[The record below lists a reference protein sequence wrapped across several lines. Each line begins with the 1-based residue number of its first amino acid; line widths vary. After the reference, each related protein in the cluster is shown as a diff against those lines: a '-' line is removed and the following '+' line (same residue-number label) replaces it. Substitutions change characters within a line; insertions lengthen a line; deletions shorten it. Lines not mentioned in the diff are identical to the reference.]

1 MKRYNSLYLNCS
13 TDQRPIDSAANLI
26 INDVYYTSIRLVNG
40 KCFSTD
46 LERECLPGICDC
58 SGESLWF
65 SHFYNVTQ
73 TSVVDISCSM
83 IFGIHGTFSSRIQV
97 KIIGNYIY
105 IYIIYM
111 MQTWS
116 VLILCIAAILPYNK
130 DSHYTGFACPYN
142 KNANMPIPK
151 SHH

>member
-1 MKRYNSLYLNCS
+1 M
-13 TDQRPIDSAANLI
+13 PIDSAANLI
-26 INDVYYTSIRLVNG
+26 INDMYYTSIRLVNG

-105 IYIIYM
+105 IYNIYDANLECFDPLHSCHITL
-111 MQTWS
+111 QQGQPLHW
-116 VLILCIAAILPYNK
+116 ICLPL
-130 DSHYTGFACPYN
+130 
-142 KNANMPIPK
+142 
-151 SHH
+151 